1 MEVLQTSRS
10 CRKSNDMALI
20 ENVIELVSFVEVI
33 DFLGAKI
40 RK

>member
-1 MEVLQTSRS
+1 VEVLQTFYT
-10 CRKSNDMALI
+10 MVLM
-20 ENVIELVSFVEVI
+20 ENVELGSFVEVI